1 MDPAQGQA
9 MKGRPIISILVLGSV
24 SLVAVVATLRFRP
37 QSPPSASSANDGL
50 PAIPDLS
57 RWPRAMQDHMARAT
71 KAAADP
77 KGSTTALGELAQLYF
92 SNGFTA
98 EAIQTLRVLIKTDAT
113 NARWPYLLGYLEEK
127 ADHRE
132 AALRLFSDAASLAP
146 SYAPA
151 LIHQANLLALSGQ
164 SELAGRIFNQCLALS
179 PPDPRALYGLA
190 KLDLISEGEPAAIK
204 RLRQLVEHHPNFQDA
219 HFMLAELLDKAGE
232 KEQALEQRAFLA
244 NGQGAAPDLDP
255 FVDETY
261 RYCYNTHRLQALG
274 EFRNAAQA
282 YAMALPYLERAAQID
297 PQDPEIQDALART
310 YLGLTR
316 WNDAQV
322 KLQQALQASGPNEL
336 LVIRLS
342 EALLAQKKG
351 NEAVAVLLNAERNGF
366 PTAPIKNALGLAYMA
381 LGQTSE
387 AIEAFKAT
395 VQNDPILFDA
405 QFNLARCYLQSG
417 EPLLARSWVER
428 ALKLRPDAPDCLA
441 LLTISALQANDI
453 ESATASAQALS
464 RTSNNA
470 AEYRSLITTTLLRAG
485 NLAAE
490 RGEHTKAEKIYRDGL
505 AANESDGQLHGA
517 LGMLFGKLHRYA
529 EARQEFELFTRLEPR
544 NALGYLLLGA
554 VLDAE
559 KKQAE
564 ARLIWKT
571 GLDIAVDTK
580 DKVRAD
586 QLRKLLD
593 R

>member
-1 MDPAQGQA
+1 MDPAQNQA
-9 MKGRPIISILVLGSV
+9 MKGRPFIFILVLGSV
-24 SLVAVVATLRFRP
+24 SLIAVVVALRFRP
-37 QSPPSASSANDGL
+37 QSPSSASSATGGL

-57 RWPRAMQDHMARAT
+57 RWPRSMQDHLARAT

-77 KGSTTALGELAQLYF
+77 KESITALGELAQLYF

-98 EAIQTLRVLIKTDAT
+98 EAAQTLQVLIKADAA

-132 AALRLFSDAASLAP
+132 AALSLFSNAASLAP
-146 SYAPA
+146 GYAPA

-164 SELAGRIFNQCLALS
+164 SELARQIFNQCLALS
-179 PPDPRALYGLA
+179 SPDPRALYGLA
-190 KLDLISEGEPAAIK
+190 KLDLINEGEPAAIK
-204 RLRQLVEHHPNFQDA
+204 RLRKLVDLHPNFQDA

-232 KEQALEQRAFLA
+232 RQQALEQRAFLA

-274 EFRNAAQA
+274 EFRNSAQA
-282 YAMALPYLERAAQID
+282 YAMALPYLERAARID

-310 YLGLTR
+310 YIGLAR

-322 KLQQALQASGPNEL
+322 SLQQALQASGPNEL
-336 LVIRLS
+336 LTIRLS

-351 NEAVAVLLNAERNGF
+351 KEAVAVLLNAEKNGF
-366 PTAPIKNALGLAYMA
+366 PTAAIKDALGLAHMS

-387 AIEAFKAT
+387 AIEAFTAA
-395 VQNDPILFDA
+395 VRSDPILPDA
-405 QFNLARCYLQSG
+405 QFNLARCYLKSG
-417 EPLLARSWVER
+417 EPLLARPWAER
-428 ALKLRPDAPDCLA
+428 ALKLRPDAPDGLA
-441 LLTISALQANDI
+441 LLTISALQTGDI
-453 ESATASAQALS
+453 ETATSSAYALA
-464 RTSNNA
+464 RASNNA
-470 AEYRSLITTTLLRAG
+470 AEYRPLVASTLLRAG

-490 RGEHTKAEKIYRDGL
+490 RGEHIKAEKIYRAGL
-505 AANESDGQLHGA
+505 SINESDGQLHGA

-529 EARQEFELFTRLEPR
+529 EAKQEFEIFVRLEPR
-544 NALGYLLLGA
+544 NALGYLLLGT
-554 VLDAE
+554 VLDVE
-559 KKQAE
+559 KRQDE

-571 GLDIAVDTK
+571 GLNIAVDSG
-580 DKVRAD
+580 DSARAD

-593 R
+593 K